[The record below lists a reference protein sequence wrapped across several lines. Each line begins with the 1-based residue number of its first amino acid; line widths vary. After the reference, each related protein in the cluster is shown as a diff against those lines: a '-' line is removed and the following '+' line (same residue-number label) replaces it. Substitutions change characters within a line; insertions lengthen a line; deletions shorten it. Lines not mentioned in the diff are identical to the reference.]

1 MNIRK
6 KFRAFTLIEL
16 LVVIA
21 IIGILASLLLP
32 ALARAKQ
39 QALKASCLSSMKQWG
54 LAQQLYVND
63 YRDYLPTDGMGKDG
77 DYDGGA
83 APYGMPLDPS
93 AWFNVLPP
101 YAGEHPLSYYY
112 NLPGGI
118 PYKKMP
124 FPGGNGSK
132 FWNCPSAQMT
142 DQQAQNIVVGA
153 GEYGFFSFAQ
163 NLDLNK
169 IPGTATSATDLGA
182 EYPYPTMGR
191 ISSLMKPSATVL
203 MFDCA
208 FNPVTEVDN
217 ESPQYNST
225 LPGIRFKTLASRHD
239 KGAVLVFTDG
249 HAAWFSDLYLTNE
262 SITLFENKIEPTL
275 PDVIWNPAHRAYIQ
289 Q

>member
-1 MNIRK
+1 MNAKIK
-6 KFRAFTLIEL
+6 SCAFTLIEL

-21 IIGILASLLLP
+21 IIAILASLLLP
-32 ALARAKQ
+32 TLAKAKQ
-39 QALKASCLSSMKQWG
+39 QALQANCVSDLKQWG
-54 LAQQLYVND
+54 IAEQMYVND
-63 YRDYLPTDGMGKDG
+63 YKDSLPTDGMGPDG

-101 YAGEHPLSYYY
+101 YVGEHPLSYYY
-112 NLPGGI
+112 NQPGGV

-132 FWNCPSAQMT
+132 IWNCPSAQMT
-142 DQQAQNIVVGA
+142 VQEAQNIVVGA

-191 ISSLMKPSATVL
+191 ISSLAKPSATVL
-203 MFDCA
+203 MFDCV
-208 FNPVTEVDN
+208 FNPVTEIDN
-217 ESPQYNST
+217 GSPEYNSVN
-225 LPGIRFKTLASRHD
+225 PGIRFKSLASRHN
-239 KGAVLVFTDG
+239 KGSVLVFTDG
-249 HAAWFSDLYLTNE
+249 HSKWFSDYYLTNE
-262 SITLFENKIEPTL
+262 PYALFEDKVEPTV
-275 PDVIWNPAHRAYIQ
+275 PDVIWNPAHRAFIGQ
-289 Q
+289 

>member
-1 MNIRK
+1 MNTKI

-32 ALARAKQ
+32 VLARAKQ

-63 YRDYLPTDGMGKDG
+63 YKDYLPTDGMGPDG

-118 PYKKMP
+118 PCKKMP

-142 DQQAQNIVVGA
+142 PMQAENSVSNSGV
-153 GEYGFFSFAQ
+153 YGFFSFAQ

-208 FNPVTEVDN
+208 FNPITEDDN
-217 ESPQYNST
+217 DSPGWNSVN
-225 LPGIRFKTLASRHD
+225 PGIRFKTLASRHD

-249 HAAWFSDLYLTNE
+249 HAKWFSDLYLTNE
-262 SITLFENKIEPTL
+262 SITLFENKIEPPL

>member
-1 MNIRK
+1 MTAKIK
-6 KFRAFTLIEL
+6 SRAFTLIEL

-21 IIGILASLLLP
+21 IIAILAALLLP
-32 ALARAKQ
+32 TLAKAKV
-39 QALKASCLSSMKQWG
+39 QAMQTSCLSSMKQWG
-54 LAQQLYVND
+54 LAQQMYVND
-63 YRDYLPTDGMGKDG
+63 YKDRLPTDGMGADG
-77 DYDGGA
+77 DYDGNA

-112 NLPGGI
+112 SLPGGV

-142 DQQAQNIVVGA
+142 PNEAQNVVVGA
-153 GEYGFFSFAQ
+153 GVYGFFSFAQ

-169 IPGTATSATDLGA
+169 IPGTATSATDLGD

-191 ISSLMKPSATVL
+191 IADLSKPSAVVL
-203 MFDCA
+203 MFDCV

-217 ESPQYNST
+217 GSPQYNSVN
-225 LPGIRFKTLASRHD
+225 PGIRFKSLASRHN

-249 HAAWFSDLYLTNE
+249 HSKWYKDYYLTNE
-262 SITLFENKIEPTL
+262 STALFEAKIEPVV
-275 PDVIWNPAHRAYIQ
+275 PDVIWNPAHRAFIGQ
-289 Q
+289 